1 MSPQGFTELPDSHV
15 HGTRPIFVPGVFW
28 GHNRIPYQ
36 LVSSFRPGSLVI
48 DLIPQIENDKRQV
61 KQAHEQRQAALDQDL
76 DQAILAQAGSLA
88 GLSEVQAIE
97 RRIAAI
103 SQLQTQLGPRLEA
116 ARQQANS
123 FYGKAPEHRSFQE
136 FLAVTRAP
144 NGPAD
149 PRTAWLT
156 SYRAAFEAKLLEQQS
171 SELIQRQHRLRSA
184 LSAARLKES
193 NNRKIDQTLYQ
204 AEQALVRIL
213 AATHEFQIAR
223 SALQDLLT
231 AFTRHLHEDI
241 AEEAA
246 LEHSR
251 ELVQETSG
259 MLRARARLV
268 QAYSTWSRLHSLLE
282 VEAHRIDF
290 ALRVIAVRTSAD
302 RRPELLALQAQVQ
315 AQAAEHASTS
325 STDATTARQLRD
337 QADIALQAAFDEQ
350 AVLAALSG
358 HTPSNTPITFNAWTA
373 STRHPVILS
382 SSRGGTAEFELIWE
396 SLAESIG
403 KTAQRLLTGAALT
416 AIRYASL
423 MLYATRLGDGERMGV
438 TVPLAM
444 MTPGADLT
452 LEANRKVGQ
461 NLELPLR
468 MNAVP
473 QGNQT
478 ELYLAATDGSGVLRD
493 VRVRQAQ
500 WDATHGAYRFTAEGP
515 GGATLLWHPATPPST
530 LGQYDDERGT
540 YIPGATIVEDLQ
552 THLPGNIIAPP
563 EPDIRTFPGLP
574 DLHIDDYVIVFPA
587 DSGLAPI
594 YVMLRNPRNLPGV
607 ASGNGQLT
615 QDKFLEDAFSQHG
628 AAPIPS
634 RIAQRLTGRRFT
646 SFDKLREALWI
657 EVAADPELRQY
668 FTLSNRLRMAEGIAP
683 RVPAQERVGKR
694 ATFELHHVEEIA
706 KGGAVYDLD
715 NIVVMTPRRHID
727 HHNKRGSE

>member
-149 PRTAWLT
+149 PRTAWLA

-468 MNAVP
+468 MNAIP

-552 THLPGNIIAPP
+552 THLPGNMTVPP

-607 ASGNGQLT
+607 ASGNGVSTPDRVL
-615 QDKFLEDAFSQHG
+615 DAATTAAG
-628 AAPIPS
+628 APIPA
-634 RIAQRLTGRRFT
+634 RIAEKLRGRRFT
-646 SFDKLREALWI
+646 RFDKLKEAIWI
-657 EVAADPELRQY
+657 EIAADETFSRH
-668 FTLSNRLRMAEGIAP
+668 I
-683 RVPAQERVGKR
+683 VPAILDDMRKGLAPFAKRDHRVGKR
-694 ATFELHHVEEIA
+694 VKLEIHHKHEVSL
-706 KGGAVYDLD
+706 GGAVYDFD
-715 NIVVMTPRRHID
+715 NLVLMTPRVHID
-727 HHNKRGSE
+727 HHRGSKQ